1 MDFNVGAMKRLLE
14 RVYETLQE
22 TEGFRRLGMDQQ
34 YDEAVTIASAIVDVG
49 PMKEIDKQILWIAG
63 LE

>member
-1 MDFNVGAMKRLLE
+1 MGAMKRLLE

-34 YDEAVTIASAIVDVG
+34 YTEACAVATVIVDVG
-49 PMKEIDKQILWIAG
+49 PMKEIDRQILWISERG
-63 LE
+63 C